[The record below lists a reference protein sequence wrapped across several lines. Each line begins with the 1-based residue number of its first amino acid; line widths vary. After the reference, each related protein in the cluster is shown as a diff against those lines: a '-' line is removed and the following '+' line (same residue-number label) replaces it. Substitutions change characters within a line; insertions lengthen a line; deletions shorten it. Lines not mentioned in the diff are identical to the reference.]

1 MKSKPV
7 DTIDLTETD
16 DEFCP
21 IAADDDDDDDNDTVS
36 CHSIMSAS
44 SKSSDALRSM
54 LINSW
59 LHNVI
64 SWHLVTELF
73 VLKHFLLS
81 EAVYRH
87 KKVPY
92 NCCEKVPVLNLL
104 CRNCRHIQVKDVS
117 CR

>member
-73 VLKHFLLS
+73 VLKQFYYLKQFTVIKKYHTT
-81 EAVYRH
+81 VVKRYR
-87 KKVPY
+87 Y
-92 NCCEKVPVLNLL
+92 
-104 CRNCRHIQVKDVS
+104 
-117 CR
+117 